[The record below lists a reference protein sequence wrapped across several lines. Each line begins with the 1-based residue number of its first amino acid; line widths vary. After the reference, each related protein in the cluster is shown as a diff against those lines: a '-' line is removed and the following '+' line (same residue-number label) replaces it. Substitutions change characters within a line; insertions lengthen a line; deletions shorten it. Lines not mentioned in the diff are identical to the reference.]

1 MKIIFN
7 RHKAIATAA
16 PLMCAT
22 TGKTVLATG
31 DGILI
36 DAKMP
41 DICVFTTYDLEK
53 GLRTTVEA
61 KVIEEGSYII
71 NAQKFIQTLKVM
83 EGDEVTLTVDDKLS
97 ACFSCGTSTHRMS
110 ALKGTDFPQLPN
122 LKSELGFELPST
134 LLKKMI
140 GKTMYAIGVNDQRP
154 VLNGCFFRVTGES
167 MLLVSCDSF
176 RLAKCSIKAELE
188 NRNTDG
194 SPIRYSFIMP
204 VKTINELYKLLPDD
218 DEASIRIYMMRKHM
232 VLIIGDITFFSSLIE
247 GEYIDFDRIIIN
259 NHKIKIELD
268 RDTLLSALERAAL
281 VTEEK
286 VAGSTRTHVKLDVR
300 GNTLKISANSS
311 TGSTYDEVFI
321 KHEGEDLLIAF
332 NNRYLTD
339 SVRAA
344 NTEKIKI
351 SLSTPLS
358 SINIEPVYE
367 DGEESAEED
376 LFMLLPVKMKD

>member
-7 RHKAIATAA
+7 RNKAIATAA

-22 TGKTVLATG
+22 TGKSVLATG

-36 DAKMP
+36 DAQMP
-41 DICVFTTYDLEK
+41 DVCVFTTYDLEK

-110 ALKGTDFPQLPN
+110 ALKGSDFPQLPI
-122 LKSELGFELPST
+122 LKSELGFELPSP

-176 RLAKCSIKAELE
+176 RLAKCAIQTEMQ

-194 SPIRYSFIMP
+194 SPIRYSFIIP
-204 VKTINELYKLLPDD
+204 VKTINELYKLLSD
-218 DEASIRIYMMRKHM
+218 DEEDSIRIYMMRKHM
-232 VLIIGDITFFSSLIE
+232 VLMIGDITFFSSLIE
-247 GEYIDFDRIIIN
+247 GEYIDFDRIIIK
-259 NHKIKIELD
+259 NHKINIELD

-286 VAGSTRTHVKLDVR
+286 VAGSTRTHVKLDIR

-311 TGSTYDEVFI
+311 TGSTYDEMFI

-339 SVRAA
+339 SIRAA
-344 NTEKIKI
+344 STERIKI

-367 DGEESAEED
+367 EGEETAEED